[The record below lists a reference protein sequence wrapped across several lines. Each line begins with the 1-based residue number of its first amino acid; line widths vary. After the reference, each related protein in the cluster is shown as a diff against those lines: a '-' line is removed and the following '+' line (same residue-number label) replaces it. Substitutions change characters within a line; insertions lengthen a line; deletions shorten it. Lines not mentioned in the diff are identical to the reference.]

1 MITDIS
7 QLDPNGTY
15 TYADYLKWQFE
26 ERLELIRGKIFYD
39 LIQSPGTKHQRVLS
53 HLLQCFYPLLAQKLG
68 EIYLAPFDVRL
79 PNPEYEP
86 GFNDKVYTVV
96 QPDICLICDPAKVDE
111 YGCVGPPDWI
121 IEIASPSTQKK
132 DFNEKF
138 DLYEAA
144 GVPEYWI
151 AVPKSQE
158 IYVFALEGD
167 RYEQKA
173 VYEQGQVAVSVCYP
187 ALEMALDWVFG

>member
-26 ERLELIRGKIFYD
+26 ESVELIRGK
-39 LIQSPGTKHQRVLS
+39 LSRMSPAPRAKHQRAVS
-53 HLLQCFYPLLAQKLG
+53 HMLRELYTFFSERSC
-68 EIYLAPFDVRL
+68 EIYPAPFDVRL

-86 GFNDKVYTVV
+86 GFNEKVYTVV
-96 QPDICLICDPAKVDE
+96 QPDICVICDPAKVDE

-158 IYVFALEGD
+158 IYVFVLEGA

-187 ALEMALDWVFG
+187 ALKMALDWVFG